1 MAQLAFVLSL
11 IKSIIVVG
19 LKEWKRCLMVQ
30 LFRSFGLALLLSL
43 GMGSLGSTA
52 NFLCD
57 KYSEADV
64 DICYDT
70 SKSSPFLLNS
80 LSLVISNLPRIV
92 SLPKNCLSFEY
103 QIITEFNI
111 SWVLREIH
119 NSECGGDPNTAPAA
133 AHLETISN
141 DGEKIKL
148 SMMDIPCECTK
159 WLVE

>member
-1 MAQLAFVLSL
+1 
-11 IKSIIVVG
+11 
-19 LKEWKRCLMVQ
+19 MVR

-43 GMGSLGSTA
+43 GMGSPGSTA

-80 LSLVISNLPRIV
+80 LSLIISNLPRIV

-103 QIITEFNI
+103 RIITEFNI
-111 SWVLREIH
+111 SWRLREIH
-119 NSECGGDPNTAPAA
+119 NSECGGDPYTAPTAV
-133 AHLETISN
+133 
-141 DGEKIKL
+141 KQ
-148 SMMDIPCECTK
+148 CEP
-159 WLVE
+159 L